1 MPEAFKKKRKGSVR
15 PISDVLTRV
24 MNKTN
29 LKRGMTRARPLVAW
43 SEVVGVQM
51 ARTTRAVAV
60 RDGVMIIETQDS
72 TAANFFTMQR
82 GLYLEMLREKLGDE
96 APKDLRFQ
104 MGVFEHK
111 IVGAKKTRLPA
122 LSKLEKAR
130 VGALLELTPTD
141 MQPLVRKTAEAL
153 ERARAE
159 RLRRGFLPCPV
170 CSSLTEPEPNG
181 AVLPCSHCK
190 NTMANPLVQSAC
202 KSLIRN
208 PDLALGSDQNGS
220 GQNRSFEKLFVGATG
235 DAVDCA
241 VFLALEYFLGQLEML
256 LLQVVKSRGR
266 GRPKKLLEP
275 EAPPEMLFYLEATA
289 KAFLALKL
297 AKPVAGITAKDYSG
311 LPERVRHVL
320 EAGSGF

>member
-1 MPEAFKKKRKGSVR
+1 
-15 PISDVLTRV
+15 

-60 RDGVMIIETQDS
+60 RDGVMIVETQDS

-82 GLYLEMLREKLGDE
+82 GMYLEMLREKLGDE

-111 IVGAKKTRLPA
+111 VVGAKKARLPA

-130 VGALLELTPTD
+130 VSALLELAPTD

-159 RLRRGFLPCPV
+159 RARRGFLPCPV
-170 CSSLTEPEPNG
+170 CASLTQPEPNG

-202 KSLIRN
+202 KALIRN
-208 PDLALGSDQNGS
+208 PDLALGSL
-220 GQNRSFEKLFVGATG
+220 EKLFVGATG
-235 DAVDCA
+235 DALDCA
-241 VFLALEYFLGQLEML
+241 VFLALEYFQGQLEML

-266 GRPKKLLEP
+266 GRPKKQLEA

-297 AKPVAGITAKDYSG
+297 AKSVAVVTQKDYSS

-320 EAGSGF
+320 EAGTGF

>member
-1 MPEAFKKKRKGSVR
+1 MPEAFRKKRKGAVR
-15 PISDVLTRV
+15 PITDVLTRV

-60 RDGVMIIETQDS
+60 RDGVMIVETQDS

-111 IVGAKKTRLPA
+111 VVGAKKTRLPA

-130 VGALLELTPTD
+130 VGVLLELTPTD

-153 ERARAE
+153 ERVRAE
-159 RLRRGFLPCPV
+159 RVRRGFLPCPV
-170 CSSLTEPEPNG
+170 CSSLTEPEPSG
-181 AVLPCSHCK
+181 AVMPCSHCK

-208 PDLALGSDQNGS
+208 PDLALKSDQNGS
-220 GQNRSFEKLFVGATG
+220 DQNRSLEKLFVGATG

-241 VFLALEYFLGQLEML
+241 VFLALEYFQGQLEML
-256 LLQVVKSRGR
+256 LMQVVKSRGR
-266 GRPKKLLEP
+266 GRPKKPLED

-297 AKPVAGITAKDYSG
+297 GKSVAVVTRKDYSG

-320 EAGSGF
+320 EAGTGV

>member
-1 MPEAFKKKRKGSVR
+1 MAWSFPIMPEAFRKKRKGAVR
-15 PISDVLTRV
+15 PITDVLTRV
-24 MNKTN
+24 MNKSN

-60 RDGVMIIETQDS
+60 RDGVMIVETQDS

-111 IVGAKKTRLPA
+111 IVGAKKARLPT
-122 LSKLEKAR
+122 LSKLEKGR
-130 VGALLELTPTD
+130 VNALLEVASTEMKPIV
-141 MQPLVRKTAEAL
+141 QKTAEAL

-181 AVLPCSHCK
+181 AVMPCSHCK
-190 NTMANPLVQSAC
+190 NTMANPLVQAAR
-202 KSLIRN
+202 KALIRN
-208 PDLALGSDQNGS
+208 PDLALGSGD
-220 GQNRSFEKLFVGATG
+220 KLFVGATG
-235 DAVDCA
+235 DAVACA
-241 VFLALEYFLGQLEML
+241 VFLALEYFQGQFEVL

-266 GRPKKLLEP
+266 GRPKKPLED

-297 AKPVAGITAKDYSG
+297 AKPVSSIIVKDYSS

-320 EAGSGF
+320 EAGNGF

>member
-1 MPEAFKKKRKGSVR
+1 MPEAFRKKRKGAVR
-15 PISDVLTRV
+15 PITDVLTRV

-60 RDGVMIIETQDS
+60 RDGVMIVETQDS

-111 IVGAKKTRLPA
+111 VVGTKKTRLPA

-130 VGALLELTPTD
+130 VGVLLELTPTD

-153 ERARAE
+153 ERVRAE

-202 KSLIRN
+202 KALIRN

-220 GQNRSFEKLFVGATG
+220 LEKLFIGATG

-241 VFLALEYFLGQLEML
+241 VFLALEYFQGQLEML
-256 LLQVVKSRGR
+256 LMQVVKSRGR

-297 AKPVAGITAKDYSG
+297 GKSVAVVTRKDYSD

-320 EAGSGF
+320 IAGTGF

>member
-1 MPEAFKKKRKGSVR
+1 MPEAFRKKRKGAVR

-60 RDGVMIIETQDS
+60 REGVMIVETQDS

-82 GLYLEMLREKLGDE
+82 GMYLEMLREKLGDE

-111 IVGAKKTRLPA
+111 VIGAKKVRLPA

-130 VGALLELTPTD
+130 VSALLEVAPTD

-159 RLRRGFLPCPV
+159 RLRRGFVPCPV
-170 CSSLTEPEPNG
+170 CGSLTEPEPNG

-190 NTMANPLVQSAC
+190 NTMANPLVQAAC
-202 KSLIRN
+202 KALIRN
-208 PDLALGSDQNGS
+208 PDLALGSL
-220 GQNRSFEKLFVGATG
+220 EKLFVGATG
-235 DAVDCA
+235 DALDCA
-241 VFLALEYFLGQLEML
+241 VFLALEYFQGQLEML
-256 LLQVVKSRGR
+256 LMQVVKSRGR
-266 GRPKKLLEP
+266 GRPKKLLEA

-297 AKPVAGITAKDYSG
+297 AKSVAVVSSKDYSG

-320 EAGSGF
+320 EAGTGF

>member
-1 MPEAFKKKRKGSVR
+1 MPEAFRKKRKGAVR

-60 RDGVMIIETQDS
+60 REGVMIVETQDS

-111 IVGAKKTRLPA
+111 AVGVKKARLPA
-122 LSKLEKAR
+122 LSKLERAR
-130 VGALLELTPTD
+130 VSALLEFAPTD

-159 RLRRGFLPCPV
+159 RLRRGFVPCPV
-170 CSSLTEPEPNG
+170 CGGLTQPEPNG

-208 PDLALGSDQNGS
+208 PDLALGSL
-220 GQNRSFEKLFVGATG
+220 EKLFVGATG
-235 DAVDCA
+235 DALACA
-241 VFLALEYFLGQLEML
+241 VFLALEYFQGQLEML

-320 EAGSGF
+320 EA

>member
-1 MPEAFKKKRKGSVR
+1 MPEPFRKKRKGAVR
-15 PISDVLTRV
+15 PITDVLTRV

-111 IVGAKKTRLPA
+111 VVGAKKTRLPT

-130 VGALLELTPTD
+130 VGALLERAPTD

-159 RLRRGFLPCPV
+159 RARRGFLPCPM
-170 CSSLTEPEPNG
+170 CASLTEPEPSG

-190 NTMANPLVQSAC
+190 NTMANPLVLSAC

-208 PDLALGSDQNGS
+208 PDLALGSL
-220 GQNRSFEKLFVGATG
+220 EKLFVGATG
-235 DAVDCA
+235 DALDCA
-241 VFLALEYFLGQLEML
+241 VFLALEYFQGQLEML
-256 LLQVVKSRGR
+256 LMQVVKSRGR
-266 GRPKKLLEP
+266 GRPKKPLED

-297 AKPVAGITAKDYSG
+297 RKSVAVVTLKDYSG

-320 EAGSGF
+320 EAGVGF

>member
-1 MPEAFKKKRKGSVR
+1 MPEAFRKKRKGAVR
-15 PISDVLTRV
+15 PITDVLTRV

-60 RDGVMIIETQDS
+60 RDGVMIVETQDS

-82 GLYLEMLREKLGDE
+82 GMYLEMLREKLGDE

-104 MGVFEHK
+104 MGVFEHQV
-111 IVGAKKTRLPA
+111 ISAKKARLPA

-130 VGALLELTPTD
+130 VNSLLELATEE
-141 MQPLVRKTAEAL
+141 MQPIVRKTAEAL

-159 RLRRGFLPCPV
+159 RVRRGFMPCPV
-170 CSSLTEPEPNG
+170 CATLTEPEPNG
-181 AVLPCSHCK
+181 VLFPCSHCK
-190 NTMANPLVQSAC
+190 NTMANPLVQAAT

-208 PDLALGSDQNGS
+208 PDLALG
-220 GQNRSFEKLFVGATG
+220 SFEKLFVGATG

-241 VFLALEYFLGQLEML
+241 KFLALEYFQGQLENL
-256 LLQVVKSRGR
+256 VLQVVKTRGR
-266 GRPKKLLEP
+266 GRPKKATEP

-289 KAFLALKL
+289 KAFLALTL
-297 AKPVAGITAKDYSG
+297 SKPVSSVTNRDYSS

-320 EAGSGF
+320 EAGTGF

>member
-1 MPEAFKKKRKGSVR
+1 MPEAFRKKRKGAVR

-43 SEVVGVQM
+43 AEVVGVQM

-60 RDGVMIIETQDS
+60 REGIMIIETQDS

-82 GLYLEMLREKLGDE
+82 GLYLEMLRGKLGDE

-111 IVGAKKTRLPA
+111 AVGAKKSRLPS

-130 VGALLELTPTD
+130 VNALLELAPED

-159 RLRRGFLPCPV
+159 RLRRGFVPCPV
-170 CSSLTEPEPNG
+170 CASLTEPEPNG
-181 AVLPCSHCK
+181 QIFPCSHCK
-190 NTMANPLVQSAC
+190 NTMANPLVRSAS

-208 PDLALGSDQNGS
+208 PDLALAG
-220 GQNRSFEKLFVGATG
+220 EKLFVGATG
-235 DAVDCA
+235 DAVACA
-241 VFLALEYFLGQLEML
+241 RFLALEYFHGQLETL
-256 LLQVVKSRGR
+256 LLQVVQTRGR
-266 GRPKKLLEP
+266 GRPKRVTES

-289 KAFLALKL
+289 KAFLALTL
-297 AKPVAGITAKDYSG
+297 AKPVTGVSKRDYSS

-320 EAGSGF
+320 ESGTGF